1 MYHSAWQGWHC
12 PFLQFLLVF
21 LPKTFTFSQYLIMFC
36 HYFILSTK
44 WHIKYDDLKV
54 FNLINYY

>member
-1 MYHSAWQGWHC
+1 MYHSAWQGWHY

-21 LPKTFTFSQYLIMFC
+21 FTNISQYLIMLYSQILIHFC
-36 HYFILSTK
+36 QQND
-44 WHIKYDDLKV
+44 IKYDDLKV